1 MNHHDD
7 PLRTPLALE
16 PLEPTRAPYAR
27 RPAGGIVGPAL
38 TALLAGCGMA
48 HPGVGDAGA
57 AADAPPS
64 VTTDA
69 GPAADAS
76 APDAPVPVAFCEEA
90 CAAPLADG
98 CFDRA
103 SCQAACEAE
112 AAGWSEPVRAVF
124 ATCAAEDPLCF
135 RSLEDCMLEALHP
148 TPELHP
154 LRVRGS
160 DLGELEG
167 RTVHLWTDPGR
178 VPTIRASALIIDG
191 GFELDFGR
199 AVVAS
204 LGEETLMLLYVDV
217 NGDDVCTSSIDLTA
231 ALYGTW
237 NGDLVEPS
245 FEVQVSPPLADPDF
259 VCALAP

>member
-7 PLRTPLALE
+7 TLRTPLALE
-16 PLEPTRAPYAR
+16 LLVPTGAPYAR
-27 RPAGGIVGPAL
+27 RPAGGFVGPAL
-38 TALLAGCGMA
+38 TALLAACGMA

-76 APDAPVPVAFCEEA
+76 APDAPVPVAFCEEV

-135 RSLEDCMLEALHP
+135 RTLEDCMLEALHP
-148 TPELHP
+148 TAAPHP
-154 LRVRGS
+154 VRIEGAGLSAFEGLTMHVFSDPMRPPAMRGEAVIVAGS
-160 DLGELEG
+160 FALEWTLSAPA
-167 RTVHLWTDPGR
+167 TVVDDTVIL
-178 VPTIRASALIIDG
+178 
-191 GFELDFGR
+191 F
-199 AVVAS
+199 
-204 LGEETLMLLYVDV
+204 YVDV
-217 NGDDVCTSSIDLTA
+217 DGDGRCRSAIDVTA
-231 ALYGTW
+231 TLYPTW
-237 NGDLVEPS
+237 NGDLVEPA
-245 FEVQVSPPLADPDF
+245 FAIRLSPPLSDADF